1 MKGIRKLITEKALG
15 ESFAFGVSVRAW
27 IVLMVVCTVCTMAF
41 QGIEVKEPLYSIA
54 LFSVGF
60 YFSRQPTSARGPGAQ
75 GDLVKSV
82 SPQITADS

>member
-27 IVLMVVCTVCTMAF
+27 IVLTVVSTVCYMALE
-41 QGIEVKEPLYSIA
+41 GIEVKEPLYSIA

-60 YFSRQPTSARGPGAQ
+60 YFSRQPSSRASGSVPESARE
-75 GDLVKSV
+75 S
-82 SPQITADS
+82 SHQITADS